1 MFHMLSRPRRLSLA
15 TTAAIAAAAAI
26 ASRWS
31 QHRLLRYVAV
41 VIGLSGALLGGISAA
56 AQASQVSTISQGQSH
71 SFSTWFF
78 GRTEVC
84 FQDVSTKYDAAYYW
98 VSATTSGAGEL
109 TPGATSCVTRSFVG
123 FNITVTN
130 ESAQA
135 ASIYVTFPIGP

>member
-1 MFHMLSRPRRLSLA
+1 MRNTLRMAGRPLA
-15 TTAAIAAAAAI
+15 RTSAAI

-41 VIGLSGALLGGISAA
+41 VIGLSGALLGGVSAA

-84 FQDVSTKYDAAYYW
+84 FQDVSAQYDATYYW
-98 VSATTSGAGEL
+98 TSATTSGAGEL

-123 FNITVTN
+123 FNITVKN